1 MGRGLLRE
9 TKESGMVLSMQENG
23 GVISEMRKMWRFG
36 DEGQVERRIALDVL
50 SYRFTQDHQETRS
63 DLNV

>member
-1 MGRGLLRE
+1 
-9 TKESGMVLSMQENG
+9 MQENG

>member
-9 TKESGMVLSMQENG
+9 TKESGVVLSMQENG
-23 GVISEMRKMWRFG
+23 GVISEMRKMWRF
-36 DEGQVERRIALDVL
+36 EGQVERRIALDVL

>member
-36 DEGQVERRIALDVL
+36 DEGQVTKDCFRCVKLQF
-50 SYRFTQDHQETRS
+50 YTRS
-63 DLNV
+63 SGNKI